1 MLKAIIATIAC
12 IVILHGC
19 SKTETELLGPYHV
32 KTTFIQGMTGQPLVG
47 TPIWISK
54 VNTDPCSGWGCVG
67 DKSIYWGQLLTDAH
81 GMIDIDETEKSTF
94 QFQSDEDSLWNPYPE
109 ENPSAPSHSGRH
121 LEQTCFLFPVTMLS
135 VSLEPTFAFAVAVE
149 SIPTDGT
156 PHFSRLGFDH
166 SETSFGSATE
176 PTVHLLRG
184 VESLVKFK
192 YYHIDGS
199 NSDTSIKITPMTG
212 EKLHLDLP
220 F

>member
-1 MLKAIIATIAC
+1 MFKITMAIVAST
-12 IVILHGC
+12 LLLQGC
-19 SKTETELLGPYHV
+19 SKNGAEFGKPYHV

-109 ENPSAPSHSGRH
+109 TNPSFQSYSVRH
-121 LEQTCFLFPVTMLS
+121 VEQTCYLFPVTMLT
-135 VSLEPTFAFAVAVE
+135 VSLDPTFAFGVEVE
-149 SIPTDGT
+149 SIPTAGI
-156 PHFSRLGFDH
+156 PHFSWPGFDH

-199 NSDTSIKITPMTG
+199 TSDTSIKITPMTG
-212 EKLHLDLP
+212 EKLHLNLP